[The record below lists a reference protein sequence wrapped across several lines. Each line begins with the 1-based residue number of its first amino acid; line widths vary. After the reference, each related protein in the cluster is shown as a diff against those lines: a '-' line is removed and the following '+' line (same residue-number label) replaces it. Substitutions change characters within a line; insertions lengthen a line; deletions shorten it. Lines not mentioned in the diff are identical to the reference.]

1 MGSQRAGLDL
11 AIEQTTQ
18 ISGVRTSKFFFF
30 FNFYKGFFFFFF
42 FFFWWEEQKHL
53 IKMLNSKKF
62 LERLDYTQILKVL
75 YIVAKEC

>member
-18 ISGVRTSKFFFF
+18 ISGVRTSKIFFFL
-30 FNFYKGFFFFFF
+30 NFKMFFFF

>member
-30 FNFYKGFFFFFF
+30 LIFTKVFFFFF